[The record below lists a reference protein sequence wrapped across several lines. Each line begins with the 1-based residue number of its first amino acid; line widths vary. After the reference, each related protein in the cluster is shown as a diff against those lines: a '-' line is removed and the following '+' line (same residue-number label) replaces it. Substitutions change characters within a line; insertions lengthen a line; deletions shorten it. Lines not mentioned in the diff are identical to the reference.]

1 MFFILSKIFWT
12 LAQPANLLLVLLIIA
27 GVMLWRWPRAGRVF
41 TIALVIG
48 VVLVSTLPIG
58 DYLLRHIENTYPA
71 PVLPTRVDGVIV
83 LGGFVS
89 AEGSAAHH
97 KIQMNYKA
105 ERLIEF
111 IALAHKYPHAKL
123 VFSGGSGNP
132 MVQDS
137 READWVRRAWVD
149 MGLDPSRVIWERDS
163 RNTFENAVNGKALAH
178 PKLGENWVLVTS
190 ATHMPRAVAIFARQD
205 WHVIPDPV
213 DFITTDTP
221 IWQREFSFSENL
233 WLLTEALKEIIGKAA
248 YQLSGKA
255 D

>member
-12 LAQPANLLLVLLIIA
+12 LAQPANLLLVLLVIA
-27 GVMLWRWPRAGRVF
+27 AIMLWHWPHTGRIF
-41 TIALVIG
+41 AIALVIG
-48 VVLVSTLPIG
+48 AVLVGTLPIG
-58 DYLLRHIENTYPA
+58 DYLLRDIEKTYPI
-71 PVLPTRVDGVIV
+71 PVLPVRVDGVIV
-83 LGGFVS
+83 LGGFVLGES
-89 AEGSAAHH
+89 SAAHH
-97 KIQMNYKA
+97 KIQMNEKA

-123 VFSGGSGNP
+123 VFSGGSGNVI
-132 MVQDS
+132 VQDS

-163 RNTFENAVNGKALAH
+163 RNTFENAVNSKALAH
-178 PKLGENWVLVTS
+178 PQRGENWVLVTS
-190 ATHMPRAVAIFARQD
+190 ATHMPRAVAIFAHQG

-221 IWQREFSFSENL
+221 IWQREFKVSQNL
-233 WLLTEALKEIIGKAA
+233 WLLTEALKEIIGKLVYEAT
-248 YQLSGKA
+248 GKA